1 MARNKRVV
9 DIFKNLKLIKP
20 EKGARDVVAMRR
32 KHFLRNLQAQINM
45 IDNPAMS
52 GHMKWWYNEGRQ
64 VVGCLKF
71 ANKAIAI
78 DGDNTHFVVDDMEAL
93 KEVFEDVQ
101 QQAERGELD
110 DLLTEHAA
118 TIQRKKKAA

>member
-1 MARNKRVV
+1 MARSKGVV
-9 DIFKNLKLIKP
+9 DIFKNVELIKP

-52 GHMKWWYNEGRQ
+52 GHMKWWYHEGHR

-71 ANKAIAI
+71 ANKAIVV
-78 DGDNTHFVVDDMEAL
+78 DGDNTHFVADDMEAL
-93 KEVFEDVQ
+93 KELFEEVQ
-101 QQAERGELD
+101 QQAERGEFD
-110 DLLTEHAA
+110 ELLTAHAA